1 MKKITVFTISLFVF
15 MIIIFNFTAFS
26 APQDQR
32 KNKVQYEPYKKDKA
46 LEEIEKK
53 QEDLQKKLDEET
65 QKIRDRQKTEKDE
78 EEKEK
83 KVLKADLAGVYPP
96 QSTKE
101 FKPYFH
107 FPPVPQYL
115 TSTCWSFSTT
125 SFFES
130 EIYRLT
136 GKKIKLSEMWTPYF
150 ELIEKCRRF
159 INERGESNVSG
170 GAQSNS
176 LTRIWKTHGIVP
188 ADVYLGAKDDKFNH
202 DPMMAE
208 IDGYLKYIKDNNLWD
223 EEENLKHI
231 VLILNKYMGEP
242 PRTFTYNGKTM
253 TPLEFLQGE
262 TGLNMDDYYAV
273 ISTSRFP
280 FYTKAEYDFPD
291 NWWHNKDYINLP
303 LDEWYK
309 LLKKNIQT
317 GYTLVISGDV
327 SEPGHMGEKD
337 VAFIPTCDIPGK
349 YIDQDS
355 REYRIYNK
363 TSEDD
368 HGIHLVG
375 YTNYKGEDWFLVK
388 DSGRSARKG
397 KFEGYLFFRG
407 DFIKLKIL
415 AYMIHKDLLKDILPK
430 IKK

>member
-1 MKKITVFTISLFVF
+1 MKKISIVTIFIF
-15 MIIIFNFTAFS
+15 MITILNVLGFPAANGG
-26 APQDQR
+26 DQP
-32 KNKVQYEPYKKDKA
+32 KNKAKYEPYQKDKV
-46 LEEIEKK
+46 LTEIEKK
-53 QEDLQKKLDEET
+53 QEDLQKKLDDQT
-65 QKIRDRQKTEKDE
+65 QEIRDRQKTEKDE
-78 EEKEK
+78 KEK
-83 KVLKADLAGVYPP
+83 NKQILKADFTGVYPP
-96 QSTKE
+96 KSPQE

-107 FPPVPQYL
+107 FPPGAQYL
-115 TSTCWSFSTT
+115 TNTCWSFSTI

-159 INERGESNVSG
+159 INERGKSYVAG

-176 LTRIWKTHGIVP
+176 LIRIWKTHGIVP
-188 ADVYLGAKDDKFNH
+188 AEAYPGIKNKDDKFNH

-208 IDGYLKYIKDNNLWD
+208 IDSYLKYIEDNNLWN

-242 PRTFTYNGKTM
+242 PNTCTYNEKTL
-253 TPLEFLQGE
+253 TPLEFLRE
-262 TGLNMDDYYAV
+262 TGLNLDDYYAV

-280 FYTKAEYDFPD
+280 FYTFAEYEFPD

-309 LLKKNIQT
+309 LLKKGIQT
-317 GYTLVISGDV
+317 GYTSVISGDV
-327 SEPGHMGEKD
+327 SEPGHIGEKK
-337 VAFIPTCDIPGK
+337 VAFIPTCDIPQA
-349 YIDQDS
+349 YINQDS

-368 HGIHLVG
+368 HGIHIVG
-375 YTNYKGEDWFLVK
+375 YTPYKGQDWFLVK

-397 KFEGYLFFRG
+397 QF
-407 DFIKLKIL
+407 
-415 AYMIHKDLLKDILPK
+415 
-430 IKK
+430 